1 MGKIKERIYVVN
13 TLKSTDTIFKEPDF
27 RFDTCLGD
35 KWYTNCLH
43 LEYPN

>member
-1 MGKIKERIYVVN
+1 MGKIKERIYIVN

-27 RFDTCLGD
+27 SLDTCLGD

-43 LEYPN
+43 LAYPN

>member
-1 MGKIKERIYVVN
+1 MGKIKEKVYITD
-13 TLKSTDTIFKEPDF
+13 TLRFTDTIFKEVNF
-27 RFDTCLGD
+27 KLDTCLGD